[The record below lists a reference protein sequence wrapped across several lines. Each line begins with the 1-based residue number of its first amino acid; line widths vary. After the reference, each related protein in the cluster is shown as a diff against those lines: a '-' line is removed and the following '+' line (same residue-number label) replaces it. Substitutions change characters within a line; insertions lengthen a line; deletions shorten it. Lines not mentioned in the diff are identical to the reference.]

1 MVDKT
6 VIQNLRGGT
15 VVMQNVAKP
24 SSDDWGSAGNALE
37 TALDL
42 EKKINPVK
50 VDNNK
55 RSSINEDRLRD
66 NF

>member
-1 MVDKT
+1 
-6 VIQNLRGGT
+6 
-15 VVMQNVAKP
+15 MQNVTKP

-42 EKKINPVK
+42 EKKINPVN

-55 RSSINEDRLRD
+55 RSSINEDCLHD